1 MRLVRT
7 AAIALLWCG
16 FAAAAADAQQLECR
30 GVQRQQE
37 VAELLFGRKVG
48 DRVGVS
54 ESAFAR
60 FLDREVTPRFPDG
73 LNVYST
79 MGLWRDPTTNR
90 TIREPSKMVHIVLPG
105 NAEDMER
112 LNEIVAAYKSQF
124 RQQGVGIIIRQAC
137 VSF

>member
-1 MRLVRT
+1 MRRVRT
-7 AAIALLWCG
+7 AAGLLLCYGLATGIAST
-16 FAAAAADAQQLECR
+16 QQLECR

-48 DRVGVS
+48 DRVAVS

-60 FLDREVTPRFPDG
+60 FLDREITPRFPDG
-73 LNVYST
+73 LNVYDT

-124 RQQGVGIIIRQAC
+124 RQQGVGIIIRPAC